1 MCFRLS
7 FSFTLKYILIFLD
20 KFEFTSLYLFNHHQ
34 NILTLSF
41 LEMMKV
47 LHCSF
52 SFVKIF
58 IFKMKTSNI
67 NLSMCDIYSKIN
79 LNGQWYQM
87 KNAQKEQIFMLQG
100 AYLSSSNLEML
111 ISYECDL
118 ISTPVHLM
126 EQRKKNKEKVA
137 K

>member
-1 MCFRLS
+1 
-7 FSFTLKYILIFLD
+7 
-20 KFEFTSLYLFNHHQ
+20 
-34 NILTLSF
+34 
-41 LEMMKV
+41 
-47 LHCSF
+47 
-52 SFVKIF
+52 
-58 IFKMKTSNI
+58 
-67 NLSMCDIYSKIN
+67 MCDIYSKIN

-87 KNAQKEQIFMLQG
+87 KNAKKEQIFMLQG